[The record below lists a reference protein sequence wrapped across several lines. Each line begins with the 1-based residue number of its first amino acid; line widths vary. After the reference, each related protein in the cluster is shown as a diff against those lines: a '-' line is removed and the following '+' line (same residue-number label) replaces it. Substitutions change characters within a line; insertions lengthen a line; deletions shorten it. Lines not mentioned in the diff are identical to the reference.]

1 MHAAVQSWLNLIMLY
16 SLHWTEPTQ
25 HYQVGCGRGV
35 CWGLWLNLL
44 QLEWNNNNYILW
56 LYQIFIWITWQG
68 ALCSHPSVRRSVQIP
83 TMDDCRRQARNE
95 DEHTRWRRWLRGS
108 PHTKFWF
115 YLFRIFHWQR
125 SRPSSISL
133 CLSVVLHADSY
144 TRTHAHTHTRTR
156 TTDICVCH
164 WESC

>member
-25 HYQVGCGRGV
+25 HYQVGCGRGI

-83 TMDDCRRQARNE
+83 TMDDCCRQARNE

-108 PHTKFWF
+108 TKFWF

-125 SRPSSISL
+125 SCPSSISL
-133 CLSVVLHADSY
+133 CLSVVLHADSH